1 MAHLRFRPQLLFTGS
16 ALRTIDQQVLRHA
29 IANTTIDI
37 CVKRVTQDAE
47 ESVKKLETKC
57 SRVVPET

>member
-16 ALRTIDQQVLRHA
+16 ALRTIDQQVLRDT
-29 IANTTIDI
+29 IANNTIDI
-37 CVKRVTQDAE
+37 YVKRVTQDAE
-47 ESVKKLETKC
+47 ESLKKLEAKC